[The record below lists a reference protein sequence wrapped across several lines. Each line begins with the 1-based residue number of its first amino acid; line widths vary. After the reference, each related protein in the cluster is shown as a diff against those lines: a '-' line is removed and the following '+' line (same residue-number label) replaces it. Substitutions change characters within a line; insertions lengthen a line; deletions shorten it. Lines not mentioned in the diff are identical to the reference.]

1 MAGVS
6 AVCRLCGS
14 LKKFVKG
21 ADKKKRK
28 KKKTGKPAT
37 KLVYSFRN
45 TAKSAL
51 LGGKEGELKEKTTPP
66 HIIFDNLA
74 KNISTF
80 CEVRN

>member
-21 ADKKKRK
+21 ADKKKK
-28 KKKTGKPAT
+28 EEKTGKPAT

-45 TAKSAL
+45 TVKSAL
-51 LGGKEGELKEKTTPP
+51 LGGKEGELEEKNNATS
-66 HIIFDNLA
+66 HHF
-74 KNISTF
+74 
-80 CEVRN
+80 